1 MKRVW
6 ISTRGPLVSAMT
18 VYEDFFSY
26 NTGIYHYVSGAQ
38 IGGHCICVVGYDD
51 TNDFWICK
59 NSWGAQWGET
69 GFFSIGYGECGINAT
84 MYAIEGV
91 VPL

>member
-26 NTGIYHYVSGAQ
+26 NTEIYHYVSGAQ

-51 TNDFWICK
+51 TNQESAPQP
-59 NSWGAQWGET
+59 NTAARQTHRPSE
-69 GFFSIGYGECGINAT
+69 
-84 MYAIEGV
+84 
-91 VPL
+91 